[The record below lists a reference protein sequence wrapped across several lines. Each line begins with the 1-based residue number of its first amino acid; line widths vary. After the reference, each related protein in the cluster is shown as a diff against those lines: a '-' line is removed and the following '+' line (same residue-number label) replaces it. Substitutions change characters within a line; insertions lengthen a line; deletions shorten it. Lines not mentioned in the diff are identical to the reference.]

1 MGDLLIRN
9 LDEALKNRLRDEARQ
24 NGRSLS
30 EEASVRL
37 RRSLISGHK
46 SEEKSAGEILRAIVE
61 SSDVYWTEEE
71 LAAMEFSRHEPDRE
85 PPRFDE

>member
-9 LDEALKNRLRDEARQ
+9 LDNALKNRLRDEARQ

-37 RRSLISGHK
+37 RQSLSSEGK
-46 SEEKSAGEILRAIVE
+46 DEEKSAGEILRAIVE
-61 SSDVYWTEEE
+61 NSDAYWTEEE
-71 LAAMEFSRHEPDRE
+71 LAVIEASRHEPDRE

>member
-9 LDEALKNRLRDEARQ
+9 LDDALKRRLRDQAKQ

-37 RRSLISGHK
+37 RRSLASGNDGV
-46 SEEKSAGEILRAIVE
+46 EKSAGEILRAILE
-61 SSDVYWTEEE
+61 SSDAFWTEEE
-71 LAAMEFSRHEPDRE
+71 LVAIEAARHQPDRE

>member
-9 LDEALKNRLRDEARQ
+9 LDNALKNRLRDEARQ

-37 RRSLISGHK
+37 RQSLS
-46 SEEKSAGEILRAIVE
+46 SEDKDKEKSAGEILRAIVE
-61 SSDVYWTEEE
+61 NSDAYWTEEE
-71 LAAMEFSRHEPDRE
+71 LAAIGASRHEPDRE
-85 PPRFDE
+85 PPGFDE